1 MSKMK
6 NMHGFKIKCLTKNKP
21 PDSVLYM
28 ADNDWVS
35 SGLGVNLLREIYQ
48 KMNFTPDII
57 FPQPDSPHNVDRFG
71 YDISPN
77 MNSLIIGALT
87 IREVDL
93 AFGVFSHLLY
103 QSPTTEFS
111 TSAAEECF
119 TFAVPANAGRPP
131 SIWSDFINEFRPMVW
146 FLLGVTFVV
155 NVFVWYLATKWQLS
169 KDSRILSSHLGE
181 DRRRILVSTTQSN
194 GDTGNWCGNVVRTSG
209 TRMLNALVTDATVP
223 LKVYNMHRK
232 NCVSNAQTL
241 LACRSRNPRITSK
254 DSSEDSKITLEQVI
268 FFEIALTLGIPM
280 LNKVGNRWLMRFLVI
295 QYVFFC
301 LITSQAY
308 LGSLG
313 SFMTY
318 PDEKGQINT
327 PEELY
332 DRNLKLTGVLQSKRI
347 LERAFSKQE
356 ILKKL
361 SKRYKFYSGYYDD
374 LMLDIHHGRNTS
386 TFATSR
392 FLQFYINNNHILKN
406 NPDSIY
412 LFPKCTVTSYSS
424 PFLFQKGSPFIDPI
438 NKILH
443 RIIESGITKKWYESS
458 TPRKMVSKRD
468 PVHRLDLSQIL
479 GVFVILLMLLG
490 ISMVVFLLE
499 LVTHSYYKRNEN
511 NNL

>member
-1 MSKMK
+1 
-6 NMHGFKIKCLTKNKP
+6 
-21 PDSVLYM
+21 
-28 ADNDWVS
+28 
-35 SGLGVNLLREIYQ
+35 
-48 KMNFTPDII
+48 
-57 FPQPDSPHNVDRFG
+57 
-71 YDISPN
+71 
-77 MNSLIIGALT
+77 
-87 IREVDL
+87 
-93 AFGVFSHLLY
+93 
-103 QSPTTEFS
+103 
-111 TSAAEECF
+111 
-119 TFAVPANAGRPP
+119 
-131 SIWSDFINEFRPMVW
+131 MVW

-181 DRRRILVSTTQSN
+181 DRKRILVSTTQGN
-194 GDTGNWCGNVVRTSG
+194 GDTGNSGHYASLGLADNAIESAYRNPLHHLKGFLEHLRRQVKINISHMRWKKPDERVVFRNNRRTK
-209 TRMLNALVTDATVP
+209 LNQL
-223 LKVYNMHRK
+223 
-232 NCVSNAQTL
+232 VSNAQTL

-499 LVTHSYYKRNEN
+499 LVTHSYYKRNEK